1 MVAQKEPSNY
11 ERQLVALGRALQALR
26 EEETVDGAVSL
37 VLEHLQAEF
46 DYALIWLGLY
56 DRVEHR
62 LTGKGGFCP
71 GGESALLKQR
81 ISLNSGDLMEQVV
94 IQQRPLG
101 VPDLRDEPRA
111 GEWRRL
117 AQRCNIQG
125 TVLFPIRHKDR
136 CFGIVMLGSLLWGTS
151 PHTDE
156 KARLSMVLGGLAEAL
171 YQMEMER
178 QRHQTK
184 RPDQPLLS
192 LLAKLRNLPVLKK
205 RLEAIVEETH
215 QFIAPSRTSIYWFE
229 SHQRFFWRRL
239 SNRDKTASSSDPS
252 NLLVQ
257 ELGGFYQALTADQV
271 VSIGEALSSLKA
283 DITGRLMQQIQAR
296 SLIAAPIL
304 HQGEL
309 LGFLAVE
316 GMEARIWHEEE
327 RIFVRGAAQ
336 LIALIAPLEEME
348 TAVQQAKQDQNLT
361 AEVAQALYSEA
372 DWKNTLRRCADQL
385 CQRLNVERFLVLLYN
400 SDLKKFEIC
409 YQQQP
414 TNRRPIPTA
423 LGSLNSVDWQ
433 MLERSSEA
441 IGVENWV
448 DDLKLMAWR
457 PVFLEL
463 EVRSLLVC
471 STSIG
476 KPLEGLL
483 VIGHE
488 SARSWNRTERE
499 LLKVV
504 SQQIGL
510 LLHQFQLQNQ
520 TDQLHKTHQA
530 VQWGLTTMQQIGQLE
545 RLEQSSTQ
553 QIAQLLQVPLA
564 TLITWQP
571 GQKTAQI
578 VAPVIAKPSFG
589 VVMDAAVSVA
599 SDPLLQWALQT
610 DNLQPLPISE
620 ISPETRQWLN
630 GAEIGQVLVHPL
642 RTAPEH
648 EPTGMILLAD
658 RADRVWTQHQL
669 GALGILVNQ
678 LAWCRRNLAL
688 TQMLL
693 LQRGTLEQLNWYK
706 HRRLEEI
713 YRILGIG
720 IRRLNELSQQK
731 DALSSMRHQQ
741 VLRHLGNTL
750 TSATPVVKQEQW
762 KLQNEYETVA
772 LASLLKRSLERL
784 DALIRQRQLWSQV
797 HNEANVSIGGDI
809 PKIEFILHEIL
820 TLACLRS
827 PVGGRLDLW
836 CRQVDETWLEMSIT
850 DNGTV
855 ETQLLE
861 QLEIGRT
868 GDLLSPSVLDQ
879 PPGLHLAICQALIQ
893 RLGGEL
899 MLDRLEDGRML
910 SRLIIPVTMSTPTT
924 QIRSESE
931 IISSFF

>member
-1 MVAQKEPSNY
+1 M
-11 ERQLVALGRALQALR
+11 
-26 EEETVDGAVSL
+26 
-37 VLEHLQAEF
+37 
-46 DYALIWLGLY
+46 
-56 DRVEHR
+56 
-62 LTGKGGFCP
+62 
-71 GGESALLKQR
+71 
-81 ISLNSGDLMEQVV
+81 
-94 IQQRPLG
+94 
-101 VPDLRDEPRA
+101 
-111 GEWRRL
+111 
-117 AQRCNIQG
+117 
-125 TVLFPIRHKDR
+125 
-136 CFGIVMLGSLLWGTS
+136 
-151 PHTDE
+151 
-156 KARLSMVLGGLAEAL
+156 
-171 YQMEMER
+171 
-178 QRHQTK
+178 
-184 RPDQPLLS
+184 
-192 LLAKLRNLPVLKK
+192 
-205 RLEAIVEETH
+205 
-215 QFIAPSRTSIYWFE
+215 
-229 SHQRFFWRRL
+229 
-239 SNRDKTASSSDPS
+239 
-252 NLLVQ
+252 
-257 ELGGFYQALTADQV
+257 
-271 VSIGEALSSLKA
+271 
-283 DITGRLMQQIQAR
+283 
-296 SLIAAPIL
+296 
-304 HQGEL
+304 
-309 LGFLAVE
+309 
-316 GMEARIWHEEE
+316 
-327 RIFVRGAAQ
+327 
-336 LIALIAPLEEME
+336 
-348 TAVQQAKQDQNLT
+348 
-361 AEVAQALYSEA
+361 
-372 DWKNTLRRCADQL
+372 
-385 CQRLNVERFLVLLYN
+385 
-400 SDLKKFEIC
+400 
-409 YQQQP
+409 
-414 TNRRPIPTA
+414 
-423 LGSLNSVDWQ
+423 
-433 MLERSSEA
+433 
-441 IGVENWV
+441 
-448 DDLKLMAWR
+448 
-457 PVFLEL
+457 
-463 EVRSLLVC
+463 
-471 STSIG
+471 
-476 KPLEGLL
+476 
-483 VIGHE
+483 
-488 SARSWNRTERE
+488 
-499 LLKVV
+499 
-504 SQQIGL
+504 
-510 LLHQFQLQNQ
+510 
-520 TDQLHKTHQA
+520 
-530 VQWGLTTMQQIGQLE
+530 
-545 RLEQSSTQ
+545 
-553 QIAQLLQVPLA
+553 
-564 TLITWQP
+564 
-571 GQKTAQI
+571 
-578 VAPVIAKPSFG
+578 IAKPSFG

-713 YRILGIG
+713 YRILGVG

-731 DALSSMRHQQ
+731 DSLSSLRHQQ

-924 QIRSESE
+924 KIRSESE